1 MESAEL
7 VDMMINGASPSEMQD
22 AVKDLLIVKA
32 ADKVDEFKPQIANSL
47 FGAPE
52 EEEVPETESELETE
66 TETETE
72 TEISQET
79 QEEE

>member
-7 VDMMINGASPSEMQD
+7 VDMMINGAKPSEVQD
-22 AVKDLLIVKA
+22 SIKDLLIMKA
-32 ADKVDEFKPQIANSL
+32 ADKVDEMRPQVANSL

-52 EEEVPETESELETE
+52 EEAPETESELETE

-72 TEISQET
+72 TQEV
-79 QEEE
+79 E

>member
-7 VDMMINGASPSEMQD
+7 VDMMINGAKPSEVQD
-22 AVKDLLIVKA
+22 AVKDLLIMKA
-32 ADKVDEFKPQIANSL
+32 ADKIDEIRPQVANSL

-52 EEEVPETESELETE
+52 EEAPETESELETE

-72 TEISQET
+72 TQEV
-79 QEEE
+79 E

>member
-22 AVKDLLIVKA
+22 AVKDLMNLKA

-52 EEEVPETESELETE
+52 EEVPETESEL
-66 TETETE
+66 ETETE

>member
-7 VDMMINGASPSEMQD
+7 VDMMINGAKPSEVQD
-22 AVKDLLIVKA
+22 AVKDLLIMKA
-32 ADKVDEFKPQIANSL
+32 ADKVDEMRPQVANSL

-52 EEEVPETESELETE
+52 EEGTETESELETE

-72 TEISQET
+72 TQEV
-79 QEEE
+79 E

>member
-7 VDMMINGASPSEMQD
+7 VDMMINGAKPSEVQD
-22 AVKDLLIVKA
+22 SLKDLLIMKA
-32 ADKVDEFKPQIANSL
+32 ADKVDEMRPQVANSL

-52 EEEVPETESELETE
+52 EEAPETESELETE

-72 TEISQET
+72 TQEV
-79 QEEE
+79 E

>member
-7 VDMMINGASPSEMQD
+7 VDMMINGAKPSEVQD
-22 AVKDLLIVKA
+22 AVKDLLIMKA
-32 ADKVDEFKPQIANSL
+32 ADKVDEMRPQVANSL

-52 EEEVPETESELETE
+52 EEAPETESEL
-66 TETETE
+66 ETETE

>member
-7 VDMMINGASPSEMQD
+7 VDMMIDGATPSEVQD
-22 AVKDLLIVKA
+22 AVKDLLIMKA
-32 ADKVDEFKPQIANSL
+32 ADKIDEIRPQVANSL
-47 FGAPE
+47 FGAP

-72 TEISQET
+72 TQEV
-79 QEEE
+79 E

>member
-7 VDMMINGASPSEMQD
+7 VDMMINGAKPSEVQD
-22 AVKDLLIVKA
+22 AVKDLLIMKA
-32 ADKVDEFKPQIANSL
+32 ADKVDEMRPQVANSL
-47 FGAPE
+47 LGAP

-72 TEISQET
+72 TQEV
-79 QEEE
+79 E

>member
-7 VDMMINGASPSEMQD
+7 VDMMIDGATPSEVQA
-22 AVKDLLIVKA
+22 AVKDLLIMKA
-32 ADKVDEFKPQIANSL
+32 ADKVDEMRPQVANSL
-47 FGAPE
+47 FGAP

-72 TEISQET
+72 TQEV
-79 QEEE
+79 E

>member
-7 VDMMINGASPSEMQD
+7 VDMMINGATPSEMQD

-32 ADKVDEFKPQIANSL
+32 ADKVDEFKPSVANSL
-47 FGAPE
+47 FGKP

-66 TETETE
+66 TE
-72 TEISQET
+72 QET

>member
-52 EEEVPETESELETE
+52 EEVPETESEL
-66 TETETE
+66 ETETE

>member
-22 AVKDLLIVKA
+22 AVKDLLIMKA
-32 ADKVDEFKPQIANSL
+32 ADKIDEFKPQVANSL

-52 EEEVPETESELETE
+52 EEAPETESELETE

-72 TEISQET
+72 TQEV
-79 QEEE
+79 E

>member
-7 VDMMINGASPSEMQD
+7 VDMMIDGATPSEMQD
-22 AVKDLLIVKA
+22 AVKDLLIMKA
-32 ADKVDEFKPQIANSL
+32 ADKIDEFKPQVANSL

-52 EEEVPETESELETE
+52 EEAPETDSELETE

-72 TEISQET
+72 TQEV
-79 QEEE
+79 E

>member
-1 MESAEL
+1 MESAEI

-22 AVKDLLIVKA
+22 AVKDLLIMKS
-32 ADKVDEFKPQIANSL
+32 ADKVDEMRPQVANSL

-52 EEEVPETESELETE
+52 EEVP
-66 TETETE
+66 ETE

>member
-22 AVKDLLIVKA
+22 AVKDLLIMKS
-32 ADKVDEFKPQIANSL
+32 ADKVDEMRPQVANSL

-52 EEEVPETESELETE
+52 VEVP
-66 TETETE
+66 ETE
-72 TEISQET
+72 TEISLET

>member
-32 ADKVDEFKPQIANSL
+32 ADKVDEFKPSVANSL
-47 FGAPE
+47 FGTPE
-52 EEEVPETESELETE
+52 EGAPETESEL
-66 TETETE
+66 ETETE

>member
-7 VDMMINGASPSEMQD
+7 VDMMINGAKPSEVQD
-22 AVKDLLIVKA
+22 SIKDLLIMKA
-32 ADKVDEFKPQIANSL
+32 ADKVDEMRPQVANSL

-52 EEEVPETESELETE
+52 EVAPETESELETE

-72 TEISQET
+72 TQEV
-79 QEEE
+79 E

>member
-32 ADKVDEFKPQIANSL
+32 ADKVDEFKPSVANSL
-47 FGAPE
+47 FGTPE
-52 EEEVPETESELETE
+52 EEEAPETESEL
-66 TETETE
+66 ETETE

>member
-22 AVKDLLIVKA
+22 AVKDLLILKA
-32 ADKVDEFKPQIANSL
+32 ADKVDEMRPQVANSL

-52 EEEVPETESELETE
+52 EEVPEPESELETE
-66 TETETE
+66 IETETE
-72 TEISQET
+72 TQEV
-79 QEEE
+79 E

>member
-7 VDMMINGASPSEMQD
+7 VDMMIDGATPSEMQD
-22 AVKDLLIVKA
+22 AVKDLLIMKA

-47 FGAPE
+47 FGTPE
-52 EEEVPETESELETE
+52 QEEVPETESELETE
-66 TETETE
+66 TE
-72 TEISQET
+72 ISQET

>member
-7 VDMMINGASPSEMQD
+7 VDMMINGASPSEMQS
-22 AVKDLLIVKA
+22 AVKDLLVVKA

-47 FGAPE
+47 FGSQEEQPE
-52 EEEVPETESELETE
+52 IES
-66 TETETE
+66 ETE

>member
-22 AVKDLLIVKA
+22 AVKDLLIMKS
-32 ADKVDEFKPQIANSL
+32 ADKVDEMRPQVANSL

-52 EEEVPETESELETE
+52 EEVP
-66 TETETE
+66 ETE

>member
-7 VDMMINGASPSEMQD
+7 VDMMIDGAKPSEMQD
-22 AVKDLLIVKA
+22 AVKDLLIMKA
-32 ADKVDEFKPQIANSL
+32 ADKIDQMRPQVANSL

-52 EEEVPETESELETE
+52 EEVPD
-66 TETETE
+66 TE

>member
-7 VDMMINGASPSEMQD
+7 VDMMINGAKPSEVQD
-22 AVKDLLIVKA
+22 AVKDLLILKA
-32 ADKVDEFKPQIANSL
+32 ADKVDEMRPQVANSL

-52 EEEVPETESELETE
+52 EEAPETESELETE

-72 TEISQET
+72 TQEV
-79 QEEE
+79 E